1 MYGGPRLVAVAVV
14 SAMIVA
20 GCAGEGGSYELTAPT
35 VTNPPGSVAGASA
48 GTGGSVTS
56 MTVGVR
62 GGNGGP
68 GVGGNNGTIAATCGV
83 KTFGL
88 DKVTP
93 DLLVVLDKSG
103 SMGETPDGQ
112 LCLTLTGINC
122 GPTSKWPQMTAAINQ
137 VVGQT
142 DGSIRWGLKLFPED
156 FICGISTNIAVPVAD
171 QTSGAIRNVIAAV
184 LPNGGT
190 PTRGALAGAS
200 LYLSSLN
207 DGHPKYILLATDGE
221 PNCGV
226 SGDQNASDAAAA
238 VSAVRDSVALG
249 IPVFVVG
256 IGNVVDAQAT
266 LAAMAVAGGRPQA
279 KTPSYYPVSNT
290 ADLVSVL
297 GTIGGLIDSCS
308 FNLGSVPPDPS
319 NVAVTADGTK
329 VPADPTHRNGW
340 DYAAGQTAVQLYG
353 SWCDAS
359 RAGQVKDIKAT
370 YGCPGII
377 VN

>member
-1 MYGGPRLVAVAVV
+1 MEGSMYGGPRLMAVV
-14 SAMIVA
+14 WAMIVA
-20 GCAGEGGSYELTAPT
+20 GCAGEGGGYDLNAPT
-35 VTNPPGSVAGASA
+35 GTNPAGPSA

-56 MTVGVR
+56 MTVGMT
-62 GGNGGP
+62 GGSAGPTGNG
-68 GVGGNNGTIAATCGV
+68 TSAATCGV

-112 LCLTLTGINC
+112 ICLTLTGVNC
-122 GPTSKWPQMTAAINQ
+122 GPTSKWPQMTSAINQ

-142 DGSIRWGLKLFPED
+142 DGSIRWGLKLFPENSG
-156 FICGISTNIAVPVAD
+156 CGISTNIAVPIAD
-171 QTSGAIRNVIAAV
+171 QTSGAIRNVIATA

-238 VSAVRDSVALG
+238 VSAVRDSVAMG
-249 IPVFVVG
+249 VPVFVVG

-266 LAAMAVAGGRPQA
+266 LSAMAVAGGRPQA
-279 KTPSYYPVSNT
+279 KAPGYYPVSST
-290 ADLVSVL
+290 ADLVGVL
-297 GTIGGLIDSCS
+297 GTIGGLIGSCS
-308 FNLGSVPPDPS
+308 FNLGGVPPDPS
-319 NVAVTADGTK
+319 NVAITADGTK

-340 DYAAGQTAVQLYG
+340 DYTAGKTAVQLYG
-353 SWCDAS
+353 AWCNAS
-359 RAGQVKDIKAT
+359 QGGKVKDIKAT